1 MEKNGMKFLAP
12 FQEQDL
18 TDIALH
24 FKWTKADGPHT
35 EFVLE
40 MADNERFAD
49 ARVMEAV
56 ISSDAEV
63 GYYFP
68 RREELPG
75 CGGPW
80 YARVR
85 EKSQETWSEAVKFGI
100 DTEHGRKPLKG

>member
-12 FQEQDL
+12 FQGQDL

-24 FKWTKADGPHT
+24 FKWTKTDGPHT

-56 ISSDAEV
+56 PS
-63 GYYFP
+63 
-68 RREELPG
+68 
-75 CGGPW
+75 
-80 YARVR
+80 
-85 EKSQETWSEAVKFGI
+85 K
-100 DTEHGRKPLKG
+100 